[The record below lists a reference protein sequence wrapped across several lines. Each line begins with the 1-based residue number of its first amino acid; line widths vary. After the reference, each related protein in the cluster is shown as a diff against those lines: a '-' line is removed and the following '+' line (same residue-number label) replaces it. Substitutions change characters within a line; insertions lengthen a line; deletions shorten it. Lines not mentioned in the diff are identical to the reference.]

1 MGLYDLII
9 RNGTLVT
16 AGGTNPAD
24 LAIAEGH
31 IVEVG
36 PELEGTSR
44 EEIDAAGLHIFPGVI
59 DAHVHCNEPGRTE
72 WEGFSTGT
80 AALAAGGATLFFDM
94 PLNSHPPT
102 LDAASFDLKLAAAQA
117 SSLVDFGLWG
127 GLVPGNLDHLDE
139 LAEQGVVG
147 FKAFM
152 SNSGIDDFPACDDL
166 TLYEGMARAAR
177 LGRIVAVHAESDPLT
192 TSLAKRAISQ
202 GRTSVRDYLQSRPVI
217 AELEAI
223 GRAILYAQE
232 TGCSLHIVHVSSG
245 RGVEMVAEARL
256 RGIDVSCETCPHYL
270 SLTDEDVERLGG
282 IAKCAPPIR
291 SQEEQDAL
299 WRSLADGT
307 LPMVAS
313 DHSPA
318 PPEMKEGDNFFTV
331 WGGISGCQ
339 SLLQLLLTDGHS
351 ARDLPL
357 IDVARVTSSYVAKRF
372 GLLPQKGILEVGV
385 DADVTLVDLETST
398 VLRQEDLFYRHKQS
412 PYIGKPM
419 NGRVVRTM
427 VRGTTVFRDG
437 TIVSGPVGRLVKPAY
452 TC

>member
-1 MGLYDLII
+1 MSLYDLII
-9 RNGTLVT
+9 RNGMLVT
-16 AGGTNPAD
+16 AGGTNHAD
-24 LAIAEGH
+24 LAISDGR
-31 IVEVG
+31 ISEVG
-36 PELEGTSR
+36 PELEGASS
-44 EEIDAAGLHIFPGVI
+44 EDIDATGLHIFPGVI
-59 DAHVHCNEPGRTE
+59 DAHVHCNEPRRTD

-102 LDAASFDLKLAAAQA
+102 LDAASYDLKLSAAQA
-117 SSLVDFGLWG
+117 SSLIDFGLWG
-127 GLVPGNLDHLDE
+127 GLVPGDLDRLDE
-139 LAEQGVVG
+139 LADRGVVG

-177 LGRIVAVHAESDPLT
+177 LGLIVAVHAENDALT
-192 TSLAKRAISQ
+192 TSLAMRAILQ

-291 SQEEQDAL
+291 SQEEQDTL

-318 PPEMKEGDNFFTV
+318 PPEMKEGENFFAV

-339 SLLQLLLTDGHS
+339 SLLQLLLTDGYA
-351 ARDLPL
+351 ARNLPL
-357 IDVARVTSSYVAKRF
+357 MDVARVTSSYVARRF
-372 GLLPQKGILEVGV
+372 GLLPQKGSLQIGA
-385 DADVTLVDLETST
+385 DADITLVDLENST
-398 VLRQEDLFYRHKQS
+398 VLRREDLFYRHKQS
-412 PYIGKPM
+412 PYIGKAM

-427 VRGTTVFRDG
+427 VRGTTVYLDG
-437 TIVSGPVGRLVKPAY
+437 KIVSKPVGRLVKPAY

>member
-1 MGLYDLII
+1 MALYDLTI

-16 AGGTNPAD
+16 VGGTSCMD
-24 LAIAEGH
+24 LAIAGGR

-36 PELEGTSR
+36 PELEGSSR
-44 EEIDAAGLHIFPGVI
+44 GEIDAAGLHIFPGVI

-72 WEGFSTGT
+72 WEGFSTGI

-117 SSLVDFGLWG
+117 SSLIDFGLWG
-127 GLVPGNLDHLDE
+127 GLVPGDLDRLDE
-139 LAEQGVVG
+139 LADRGVVG

-177 LGRIVAVHAESDPLT
+177 LGLIVAVHAENDPLT

-223 GRAILYAQE
+223 GRAMLYAQE

-291 SQEEQDAL
+291 SQKEQDAL

-318 PPEMKEGDNFFTV
+318 PPEMKESDSFFAV

-339 SLLQLLLTDGHS
+339 SLLQLLLTDGYS

-357 IDVARVTSSYVAKRF
+357 MDIARVTSSYVARRF
-372 GLLPQKGILEVGV
+372 GLLPQKGSLEVGA
-385 DADVTLVDLETST
+385 DADITLVDLENST
-398 VLRQEDLFYRHKQS
+398 VLRREDLFYRHKQS
-412 PYIGKPM
+412 PYIGKIM
-419 NGRVVRTM
+419 NGRIVRTVVRGM
-427 VRGTTVFRDG
+427 TVYRDEK
-437 TIVSGPVGRLVKPAY
+437 IVSGPVGRLVKPAY